1 MTGEKRVLRVLLV
14 EDEMMVAMLLED
26 MLTELGHSVVGLAS
40 RADEAAKRA
49 GTADFDLAIL
59 DLNLNGQE
67 SYPVARVLR
76 ERGVPFVFATGY
88 GEGKAPAEFAGVPTL
103 SKPFV
108 SDQMQRLLDALV
120 IPERNES

>member
-1 MTGEKRVLRVLLV
+1 MTGEKRSLRVLLV

-26 MLTELGHSVVGLAS
+26 MLAELGHSVIGIAS
-40 RADEAAKRA
+40 RADEATERA
-49 GTADFDLAIL
+49 GTADIDAAIL

-76 ERGVPFVFATGY
+76 ERGVPFLFATGY

-108 SDQMQRLLDALV
+108 GEQLRQALAKLTS
-120 IPERNES
+120 ERV